1 MLRCERAFPIFHF
14 HWKHIWPYPSRVQP
28 ETCRLGQLPSAYKS
42 LNFWHFFKLR
52 DIVLLPACVCERE
65 SERGVEGAV
74 SAMRVFCLRGGHF
87 PSVTTHIHTHTHAC
101 QAAAPCC
108 HNYQHVIPTLCS
120 ICGSQIYREYPCP
133 PTHFLLTAALRAGF
147 SIVKTWLV
155 AFWFYFI
162 SFFFHFFLR
171 SPSILFFGFQFR
183 PS

>member
-28 ETCRLGQLPSAYKS
+28 ETCRLGQLPSACKS

-74 SAMRVFCLRGGHF
+74 SAMRGVLPPWRPF
-87 PSVTTHIHTHTHAC
+87 PFSYNTHTHTHTRLPSSSAMLPQLSARDPDSLLDLWLPNISRIPLPPHPFSTNRSTSSWIFHC
-101 QAAAPCC
+101 QNLISCFL
-108 HNYQHVIPTLCS
+108 ILF
-120 ICGSQIYREYPCP
+120 
-133 PTHFLLTAALRAGF
+133 HF
-147 SIVKTWLV
+147 V
-155 AFWFYFI
+155 
-162 SFFFHFFLR
+162 FFHFFLR